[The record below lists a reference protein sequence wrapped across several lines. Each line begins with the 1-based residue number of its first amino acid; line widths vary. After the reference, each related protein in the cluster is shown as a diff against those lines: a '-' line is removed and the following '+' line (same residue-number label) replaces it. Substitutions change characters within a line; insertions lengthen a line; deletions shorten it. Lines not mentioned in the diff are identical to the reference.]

1 MIWISQEP
9 LDTISQTVEYLKK
22 EFEMKD
28 LGKQSFVWDYSLS
41 TLTMKSLCIKYYIQK
56 RVLKRFN
63 MDQSHPLS
71 STWA

>member
-28 LGKQSFVWDYSLS
+28 LGKKSFVWDYSLS
-41 TLTMKSLCIKYYIQK
+41 TLTMKSLCIK
-56 RVLKRFN
+56 
-63 MDQSHPLS
+63 
-71 STWA
+71 